1 MSPKLYRYPQHFHDL
16 FEQSKKNFKLL
27 DENLVKINVTLKKN
41 IFMQTFKFFAK
52 YHIDKLIKL
61 VRVVAVQ
68 DMFRKFVQKK
78 GQTKTRH
85 HTNLSENSRYVQ
97 KQKKVSMESS
107 TTFSQ
112 IRAIFF
118 YLSMNLLKN
127 SKCCMKILSKCH
139 VEKN

>member
-16 FEQSKKNFKLL
+16 VGQSKKNFKLL
-27 DENLVKINVTLKKN
+27 DENLVKINVTLKKKD
-41 IFMQTFKFFAK
+41 FYSDFQFFAK

-112 IRAIFF
+112 IFRAIFF
-118 YLSMNLLKN
+118 YL
-127 SKCCMKILSKCH
+127 
-139 VEKN
+139 